1 METYTKSPKRI
12 FEAEFPRTVQRSVA
26 LAQRRGVGAVEVR
39 REVVMTRLVVLGII
53 ECSPQQD
60 DTIAEMRQ

>member
-26 LAQRRGVGAVEVR
+26 LAQRR
-39 REVVMTRLVVLGII
+39 TRLVVLGIN
-53 ECSPQQD
+53 ERSPQQD